1 VAVWNQSRIEPKRWQ
16 LDWQGIRNGDYS
28 DRYFWNGVRI
38 LQQLAQE
45 GYRFAGHSPRLA
57 QQGLAPQPPEPIGDI
72 RVEMQFFA
80 RRKPFTVV
88 AGIDTALAILQHAT
102 GYFAG
107 ERFVNTAHLL
117 EVEAVH
123 DGFIAPY
130 EGDPMQIV
138 PVLKVRGRYRDFAL
152 LETPLLGVL
161 TRMSRIA
168 TNTYCVLQAARGK
181 PVLFFPARFDLPQTQ
196 MYDGYAYYVGVQRYN
211 LDHHAHPRH
220 RLNACPDAPV
230 GRYSRRHN
238 GARANRCLSGR
249 YRRAN
254 AAVRPNHST
263 RSASRRFGGL
273 RQ

>member
-57 QQGLAPQPPEPIGDI
+57 QQGLDPQPPEPIGDI

-102 GYFAG
+102 GYFEG

-168 TNTYCVLQAARGK
+168 TNTYRILTSSAGQACAVFPRTLRPAPNPDVRRVRLLCRRATLQLRSPFTAPPPSSQRLPRHACGEALQAAR
-181 PVLFFPARFDLPQTQ
+181 
-196 MYDGYAYYVGVQRYN
+196 QR
-211 LDHHAHPRH
+211 
-220 RLNACPDAPV
+220 
-230 GRYSRRHN
+230 
-238 GARANRCLSGR
+238 
-249 YRRAN
+249 
-254 AAVRPNHST
+254 T
-263 RSASRRFGGL
+263 R
-273 RQ
+273 

>member
-38 LQQLAQE
+38 LHRLAQE

-57 QQGLAPQPPEPIGDI
+57 QQGLAPQPPEPIGDM

-88 AGIDTALAILQHAT
+88 AGVDTALAILQHAT
-102 GYFAG
+102 GYFEG

-130 EGDPMQIV
+130 GGDPMQIV

-161 TRMSRIA
+161 TRLSRIA
-168 TNTYCVLQAARGK
+168 TNTYCASDKQRGASLCCFSPHASTCPK
-181 PVLFFPARFDLPQTQ
+181 PRCTTGTPTLSAC
-196 MYDGYAYYVGVQRYN
+196 
-211 LDHHAHPRH
+211 
-220 RLNACPDAPV
+220 NA
-230 GRYSRRHN
+230 
-238 GARANRCLSGR
+238 
-249 YRRAN
+249 
-254 AAVRPNHST
+254 T
-263 RSASRRFGGL
+263 T
-273 RQ
+273 